1 MIPREKKPGECDCDW
16 SGSCDEHAFVPPG
29 ARRLIEA
36 RAHAAG
42 YEAAVRDFWRGACE
56 GLATLDESS
65 SLALVDALSSSTDDD
80 VADGAWAL
88 ATVLRRRATRLRAWA
103 KEGA

>member
-29 ARRLIEA
+29 ARRLIET

-42 YEAAVRDFWRGACE
+42 YEAAVRDMWRGA
-56 GLATLDESS
+56 L
-65 SLALVDALSSSTDDD
+65 LV
-80 VADGAWAL
+80 VAGNLEASA
-88 ATVLRRRATRLRAWA
+88 RRAEASRDFAPLWTSWAADRRAEAAQLRAWA
-103 KEGA
+103 REDA

>member
-42 YEAAVRDFWRGACE
+42 YEAAVRDFWRGVCE
-56 GLATLDESS
+56 QKAVWWDRE
-65 SLALVDALSSSTDDD
+65 SLAKRRPDAGPLE
-80 VADGAWAL
+80 
-88 ATVLRRRATRLRAWA
+88 RAKQHRAWA

>member
-29 ARRLIEA
+29 ARSLIEA

-42 YEAAVRDFWRGACE
+42 YEAAIRDAWRI
-56 GLATLDESS
+56 
-65 SLALVDALSSSTDDD
+65 
-80 VADGAWAL
+80 
-88 ATVLRRRATRLRAWA
+88 VLRQRAAEIERGLMAIDDEDAIERDAAEAAQLRAWA
-103 KEGA
+103 GEP